1 MHENYAL
8 EFLRKMLSPNKV
20 MKSFIGKGYHNTIT
34 PSVVKR
40 NVLQNPKWYS
50 PYTPYQ
56 AEISQGRL
64 ESLHNFQ
71 TLVKS
76 LSGLPLTN
84 ASLLDE
90 GSSAAEV
97 MTMCYSYHRNKRKQ
111 FYASESLHPQT
122 LKVLETR
129 AYALDID
136 LKIDALD
143 KFQLGKETSGFL
155 FQYPD
160 TNGEINI
167 PFEMINE
174 SKENDVLST
183 CSNDLLSTCIFK
195 SPGEIDVDIAF
206 GTMQRF
212 GVPMYFGGPHPAY
225 LACKGKFL
233 RYMPGRI
240 IGESIDIKGNPCYR
254 LGLQTREQHIKK
266 ERATS
271 NICTSQ
277 ALLANISSMYAIHHG
292 KEGIADI
299 ANKTHKITGMFY
311 NWCVNAGLE
320 VLNRNYFDTVTFR
333 NKHADLIQDELY
345 KDNILVFRDN
355 DTISV
360 TFDECSTLDDKSRIV
375 SIISRNLK
383 KNGVLSSSV
392 DNKNSNY
399 NYIGKEKSGDFDNL
413 YRETDFLNEE
423 LYNGTDEVSLTRYIH
438 SLADKDYSLVNGMI
452 PLGSCTMKLN
462 PSYTLEPL
470 TWETVANIHPFS
482 PVETNFGYKSLIK
495 HTGNYLKKLTG
506 FSHYS
511 FQPNSGAMGEYTGL
525 LCIKKYHEVN
535 STGRNVC
542 LIPRS
547 AHGTNFASAALVNM
561 KIVGFDDKEFENFS
575 EFVSKYKDTLACLM
589 ITIPNTSGMYQDNIE
604 EITKVIHNNGGLVY
618 MDGANMNALVGKVK
632 PGSIGADV
640 CHLNLHKTFCIPHGG
655 GGPGM
660 GPILCNDKLGKFLP
674 GNVFQDYDYYNDND
688 NNSIGSVT
696 SSQWSSASLLTI
708 PFLYLHKNNNDVRI
722 NTELAIENSNY
733 IKQRLKDHY
742 TIDSNKSEHE
752 FIIDLQEFKE
762 FNITD
767 VDIAKRLIDYSF
779 HPPTM
784 SWPKLNAIMIEPTE
798 SESKEELDRFI
809 DAMISIRKEIE
820 EIKNGDYCEND
831 NVLKNAPHIIDD
843 SIDWNYG
850 YSREKAFFPM
860 ESLKKYKFWP
870 SIKRVDDKFG
880 DKKMYECY

>member
-8 EFLRKMLSPNKV
+8 EFLRKMLNPNKV

-167 PFEMINE
+167 PFEMISE

-277 ALLANISSMYAIHHG
+277 ALLANISSMYALHHG
-292 KEGIADI
+292 KEGIANI
-299 ANKTHKITGMFY
+299 ANNTHKITGMFY
-311 NWCVNAGLE
+311 NWCVSANLE

-333 NKHADLIQDELY
+333 HKQADLIKDELY
-345 KDNILVFRDN
+345 KNDILVFRDN
-355 DTISV
+355 DTISI
-360 TFDECSTLDDKSRIV
+360 TFDECSTLEDKSRII

-392 DNKNSNY
+392 DNENSSY
-399 NYIGKEKSGDFDNL
+399 NYRGKEKSGEFDNL
-413 YRETDFLNEE
+413 YRETEFLNEE

-470 TWETVANIHPFS
+470 TWKTVANIHPFS

-535 STGRNVC
+535 NTGRNVC

-708 PFLYLHKNNNDVRI
+708 PFLYLHKNNNDVRV

-843 SIDWNYG
+843 SIDWNYS

>member
-333 NKHADLIQDELY
+333 HKQADLIKDELY

-355 DTISV
+355 DTISI
-360 TFDECSTLDDKSRIV
+360 TFDECSTLEDKSRII

-399 NYIGKEKSGDFDNL
+399 NYIGKEKSVDFDNL
-413 YRETDFLNEE
+413 YRETEFLNEK

-535 STGRNVC
+535 NTGRNVC

-674 GNVFQDYDYYNDND
+674 GNVFQDYDYYYDND

>member
-40 NVLQNPKWYS
+40 NVLENPKWYS

-167 PFEMINE
+167 PFDMINE

-277 ALLANISSMYAIHHG
+277 ALLANISSMYALHHG
-292 KEGIADI
+292 KEGIANI

-311 NWCVNAGLE
+311 NWCVSANLE

-333 NKHADLIQDELY
+333 HKQADLIQDELY
-345 KDNILVFRDN
+345 NGNILVFRDN
-355 DTISV
+355 DIISV
-360 TFDECSTLDDKSRIV
+360 TFDECSTLEDKSLII
-375 SIISRNLK
+375 SIISRILK
-383 KNGVLSSSV
+383 KHGVLSQSV
-392 DNKNSNY
+392 DNENSDY
-399 NYIGKEKSGDFDNL
+399 NYRGKEKSGDFDNV
-413 YRETDFLNEE
+413 YRETEFLNEE

-438 SLADKDYSLVNGMI
+438 RLADKDYSLVNGMI

-470 TWETVANIHPFS
+470 TWKTVANIHPFS

-535 STGRNVC
+535 NTGRNVC
-542 LIPRS
+542 LIPKS

-575 EFVSKYKDTLACLM
+575 EFVGKYKDTLACLM

-604 EITKVIHNNGGLVY
+604 EITKVIHSNGGLVY

-674 GNVFQDYDYYNDND
+674 GNVFQDNDND
-688 NNSIGSVT
+688 NSIGSVT

-809 DAMISIRKEIE
+809 DAMISIRREIE
-820 EIKNGDYCEND
+820 EIKNGEYSEND
-831 NVLKNAPHIIDD
+831 NVLKNAPHIISD
-843 SIDWNYG
+843 SLDWNYC

>member
-1 MHENYAL
+1 MHEQHAL
-8 EFLRKMLSPNKV
+8 NSLKKMMDFNKV
-20 MKSFIGKGYHNTIT
+20 FKSFIGKGYHNTVT
-34 PSVVKR
+34 PSCIKR
-40 NVLQNPKWYS
+40 NVLENPKWYS

-111 FYASESLHPQT
+111 FYASETLHPQT

-129 AYALDID
+129 AYALDMN
-136 LKIDALD
+136 LKIDNID
-143 KFQLGKETSGFL
+143 KFELGNDTCGFL

-167 PFEMINE
+167 PYEMILD
-174 SKENDVLST
+174 SKKNSVIST
-183 CSNDLLSTCIFK
+183 CSNDLLSSCIFK
-195 SPGEIDVDIAF
+195 SPGDINVDIAF
-206 GTMQRF
+206 GSMQRF
-212 GVPMYFGGPHPAY
+212 GIPMYFGGPHPAY
-225 LACKGKFL
+225 LACDGKFL

-240 IGESIDIKGNPCYR
+240 IGESLDIKGNSCYR

-277 ALLANISSMYAIHHG
+277 ALLANISSMYAIYHG
-292 KEGIADI
+292 KQGITEI
-299 ANKTHKITGMFY
+299 AENIHKLTSMFH
-311 NWCVNAGLE
+311 NWCISNGLE
-320 VLNRNYFDTVTFR
+320 VINKSCFDTVTF
-333 NKHADLIQDELY
+333 KHKKADWIQEELY
-345 KDNILVFRDN
+345 KNEILVYRDN
-355 DTISV
+355 NIISV
-360 TFDECSTLDDKSRIV
+360 TFDESSTLEDKSKIV
-375 SIISRNLK
+375 RVVSQKIDEEWTVNNIK
-383 KNGVLSSSV
+383 V
-392 DNKNSNY
+392 DNS
-399 NYIGKEKSGDFDNL
+399 ELLRKS
-413 YRETDFLNEE
+413 DFLTEDLFRGMDE
-423 LYNGTDEVSLTRYIH
+423 LELTRYIH
-438 SLADKDYSLVNGMI
+438 RLADKDYSLVNGMI

-470 TWETVANIHPFS
+470 SWDTVANIHPFS
-482 PVETNFGYKSLIK
+482 PEFTNFGYKSLVK
-495 HTGNYLKKLTG
+495 QTGKYLKDITG
-506 FSHYS
+506 FKHCS

-525 LCIKKYHEVN
+525 LCIKKYHEIN
-535 STGRNVC
+535 ETGRNVC
-542 LIPRS
+542 LIPKS

-561 KIVGFDDKEFENFS
+561 KIVGFDDSEFENFA
-575 EFVSKYKDTLACLM
+575 EFVEKYKDTLACLM

-604 EITKVIHNNGGLVY
+604 QLTKVIHDNGGLVY

-632 PGSIGADV
+632 PDHLGADV

-660 GPILCNDKLGKFLP
+660 GPILCNDKLGQFLP
-674 GNVFQDYDYYNDND
+674 GNVFQENDIS
-688 NNSIGSVT
+688 NSIGSVT

-708 PFLYLHKNNNDVRI
+708 PFLYLFKNNNDVSV
-722 NTELAIENSNY
+722 NTEKAIDNSNY
-733 IKQRLKDHY
+733 IKERLSNHF
-742 TIDSNKSEHE
+742 TIDQRKSEHE
-752 FIIDLQEFKE
+752 FIIDLEEFRE
-762 FNITD
+762 YNITD
-767 VDIAKRLIDYSF
+767 VDIAKRLLDYSF

-809 DAMISIRKEIE
+809 DAMILIRGEID
-820 EIKNGDYCEND
+820 EIINGTFGLED
-831 NVLKNAPHIIDD
+831 NVLKNAPHIFNDALEWD
-843 SIDWNYG
+843 YK
-850 YSREKAFFPM
+850 YSMKKAFFPM
-860 ESLKKYKFWP
+860 ESLKTYKFWP
-870 SIKRVDDKFG
+870 TIKRVDDKLG
-880 DKKMYECY
+880 DKKMYKCY